1 MDFIKTLLKNHKE
14 KTIYP
19 QTSLDQVIDKR
30 TGKPLDTSYYELHE
44 KTILA
49 YENSKNNKVYT
60 SMEDIGIEYGNETIK
75 DIAYNLPANS
85 TLIFHKKG
93 AHVSPEVYPG
103 RAGILTVEKAD
114 NATRVSFK
122 FESSVMYQVGFFD
135 FLNTSDPNNTEAMWS
150 GWTNLLSLKSFTTF
164 EEIGLTGGS
173 ETIKDI
179 VEKIPLNSILQTLII
194 SSYGNRE
201 IYPTNA
207 GILTVK
213 KSSHNGRVFFMFEN
227 ELGGYFGYYNSYYDN
242 NPKYNSWS
250 GWRSYGSTIESFEE
264 MGIIEG
270 SETIE
275 EIVSKLPIQTTL
287 QLNILSNYGNSE
299 IYPSHSGL
307 LTVKKYQHSGRVS
320 FLFEREDGYYV
331 GYYNNSYEEG
341 ERWSGWKNLM
351 GV

>member
-1 MDFIKTLLKNHKE
+1 MDVINTLLKNHKE
-14 KTIYP
+14 ETIYP

-150 GWTNLLSLKSFTTF
+150 GWTNLLSLKSFTT
-164 EEIGLTGGS
+164 
-173 ETIKDI
+173 
-179 VEKIPLNSILQTLII
+179 
-194 SSYGNRE
+194 
-201 IYPTNA
+201 
-207 GILTVK
+207 
-213 KSSHNGRVFFMFEN
+213 
-227 ELGGYFGYYNSYYDN
+227 
-242 NPKYNSWS
+242 
-250 GWRSYGSTIESFEE
+250 
-264 MGIIEG
+264 
-270 SETIE
+270 
-275 EIVSKLPIQTTL
+275 
-287 QLNILSNYGNSE
+287 
-299 IYPSHSGL
+299 
-307 LTVKKYQHSGRVS
+307 
-320 FLFEREDGYYV
+320 
-331 GYYNNSYEEG
+331 
-341 ERWSGWKNLM
+341 
-351 GV
+351 